1 MSVPE
6 HHSHPASDIPLEPA
20 LLTLLSPMPYQVRQ
34 YIAGQ
39 WALILGQIDLYL
51 TQETVVADAV
61 DMNVHLQAK
70 FLDDIGRKRPDDA
83 QYLADLEQIRREVP
97 EDETE
102 SAKSEREAAERRVL
116 LVTMDHGELI
126 GHGDLLQ
133 CLQ

>member
-1 MSVPE
+1 M
-6 HHSHPASDIPLEPA
+6 
-20 LLTLLSPMPYQVRQ
+20 
-34 YIAGQ
+34 
-39 WALILGQIDLYL
+39 YL

-83 QYLADLEQIRREVP
+83 QYLADLERIRREVP

-102 SAKSEREAAERRVL
+102 GAKSEREAAERRVL
-116 LVTMDHGELI
+116 LVTMDYGELI

-133 CLQ
+133 CLQQLIGSIGFDLSNLDTFSTFEHIEHI